1 MHKARKL
8 LLVAVVSVATM
19 LLGFTAGCGS
29 NNSALNPGF
38 QPQVNNAADNFQ
50 FQSTGMQ
57 NVSQTL
63 QYQWQN
69 SGTHASI
76 NQACSINPGSAF
88 ITLRDPGNNVVYSA
102 DLAANGTFSSTAGT
116 AGTWT
121 IQLSFSQ
128 TSGTVNF
135 RVQMAP

>member
-1 MHKARKL
+1 ML
-8 LLVAVVSVATM
+8 AVVVVFATTM

-29 NNSALNPGF
+29 SNSALNPSF

-57 NVSQTL
+57 NVTQAL

-102 DLAANGTFSSTAGT
+102 DLAANGTFTSTAGT

-128 TSGTVNF
+128 TSGTVNS

>member
-1 MHKARKL
+1 MHKAGRTL
-8 LLVAVVSVATM
+8 GVGLIVAATM
-19 LLGFTAGCGS
+19 LLGIAAGCGS
-29 NNSALNPGF
+29 GNSALNANF
-38 QPQVNNAADNFQ
+38 QPQVNNAANNFQ

-57 NVSQTL
+57 NVTQTL
-63 QYQWQN
+63 QYNWQN

-88 ITLRDPGNNVVYSA
+88 LTLRDAGGNTVYSA
-102 DLAANGTFSSTAGT
+102 DLAANGTFTSVAGT

-121 IQLSFSQ
+121 IQVSFSN
-128 TSGTVNF
+128 TTGTVNF

>member
-1 MHKARKL
+1 MHKTRKML
-8 LLVAVVSVATM
+8 AVGAVAVTILLV
-19 LLGFTAGCGS
+19 FTAGCGNS
-29 NNSALNPGF
+29 NSALNPSF

-57 NVSQTL
+57 NVTQTL

-102 DLAANGTFSSTAGT
+102 DLATNGTFTSTAGT

-135 RVQMAP
+135 RVQMTP